1 MVSFYICTEDLNSFS
16 PICERNILSIELS
29 PQPQNTWQLQKMATH
44 TAICQN
50 AVLHSPLSSQS
61 LSVWT
66 NDYFPV
72 YYFDNRGVISLMF
85 FKNILEYL
93 AHNRQCVRLWGL
105 TSNIKTALSSCGLL
119 ATIRNLY
126 HFENLHQWK
135 DISNIGCQ

>member
-1 MVSFYICTEDLNSFS
+1 
-16 PICERNILSIELS
+16 
-29 PQPQNTWQLQKMATH
+29 MATH

-50 AVLHSPLSSQS
+50 ATLHSSPLSFLL

-66 NDYFPV
+66 NDYFLV
-72 YYFDNRGVISLMF
+72 YYFDNRGMISLMF

-105 TSNIKTALSSCGLL
+105 TNNIKTALCSCGLL

-126 HFENLHQWK
+126 HFENLQQWK
-135 DISNIGCQ
+135 DISYIGYQ